1 MRLRVSAVL
10 NKIELELDRFFFFF
24 FERCLDL
31 ESKKTRDSLPTTLLE
46 VTGTLRVR
54 F

>member
-10 NKIELELDRFFFFF
+10 NKIELELDRFFFF

>member
-24 FERCLDL
+24 LKGVWTL
-31 ESKKTRDSLPTTLLE
+31 SQKKQEIPSPPHSWRLQVP
-46 VTGTLRVR
+46 
-54 F
+54 

>member
-10 NKIELELDRFFFFF
+10 NMIELELDRLLFFFFF

-31 ESKKTRDSLPTTLLE
+31 ESKKQEIPFTPHSWRLQVP
-46 VTGTLRVR
+46 
-54 F
+54 